1 MFLLVFVRHVG
12 AHPDELQHG
21 VSIQSSIN
29 LGKTFPRISR
39 IRIILLTQIL
49 ARVFAY
55 LPPFISQILDFI
67 YWTVLIFILIYFEW
81 RETENQQYPS
91 KRDSTLI
98 RAFLFYKIY
107 IQKSLYTE
115 TWANRTSRPS
125 GSFLETWV
133 PYHSICNTTLA
144 CKFIKD

>member
-1 MFLLVFVRHVG
+1 MLELIRMISSMASPYNALQIWVKHFLGYLVY
-12 AHPDELQHG
+12 ELFLRPKSWRG
-21 VSIQSSIN
+21 SLYIY
-29 LGKTFPRISR
+29 
-39 IRIILLTQIL
+39 LLSFL
-49 ARVFAY
+49 RF
-55 LPPFISQILDFI
+55 
-67 YWTVLIFILIYFEW
+67 WTVLIFILIYFEW
-81 RETENQQYPS
+81 RETETQQNPS

-115 TWANRTSRPS
+115 TWANRMSRPS